1 MQDIPIIS
9 LAFQGELD
17 VMLLR
22 PSGTGYAVDPR
33 RAFKGL
39 FAPKRMR
46 VFHNGDKRGLLSQ

>member
-1 MQDIPIIS
+1 MIS

-39 FAPKRMR
+39 FAPRRMR